1 MDYSVFDEGVAYT
14 PGNAL
19 PFTPHAIKVGTA
31 GTLVITD
38 RHGHTFT
45 WPAQAGELIKFRAIA
60 IGVSSTAGGLV
71 ILRCRQSVT
80 DSSVTPLPPPSVEDA
95 VTNAGVNVTHLGETV
110 THTEA

>member
-80 DSSVTPLPPPSVEDA
+80 DSSVTPPSVEAA